1 MHIIWP
7 NQLGG
12 AVNISSSNDESRVVV
27 AMVDGGRSVG
37 FAVGAAVGG
46 VKIGFIVVAVVPV
59 GLTVGGV
66 RTSTVEGSVVESI
79 SEDVGGDDESIV
91 TVVSVVVPGDVGR
104 VPGSVGEEPWFVDEV
119 GGTVGGVWTVGPV
132 GEVVVLDTV
141 GGVIGFVDDGVV
153 SVVTVGVG
161 VETVV
166 MVTSGTSVVVGA
178 VDTVVLVTSGTS
190 VVVGI
195 FGQAVVGNGVI
206 SFAFGGATH
215 WCSQTQTWWRNEN
228 NNGAGQRWVPNV
240 RTE

>member
-1 MHIIWP
+1 M
-7 NQLGG
+7 GG

-104 VPGSVGEEPWFVDEV
+104 VPGSVGEEP
-119 GGTVGGVWTVGPV
+119 
-132 GEVVVLDTV
+132 
-141 GGVIGFVDDGVV
+141 
-153 SVVTVGVG
+153 
-161 VETVV
+161 
-166 MVTSGTSVVVGA
+166 
-178 VDTVVLVTSGTS
+178 
-190 VVVGI
+190 
-195 FGQAVVGNGVI
+195 
-206 SFAFGGATH
+206 
-215 WCSQTQTWWRNEN
+215 
-228 NNGAGQRWVPNV
+228 
-240 RTE
+240 